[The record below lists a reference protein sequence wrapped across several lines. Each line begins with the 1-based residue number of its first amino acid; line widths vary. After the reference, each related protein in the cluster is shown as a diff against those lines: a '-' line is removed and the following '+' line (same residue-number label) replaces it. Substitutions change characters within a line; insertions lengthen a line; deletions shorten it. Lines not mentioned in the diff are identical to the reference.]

1 MTFTPYTPYPR
12 TSGAG
17 NRAGTAPP
25 TTPAAR
31 CVLTSSAFPDLRR
44 SHDPLSPTL
53 HDCPRSSDRPFP
65 AHSARHPAHARSR
78 SRDPTGSAGVLPGG
92 GDLDDLSRRTPL
104 AAGGRCGWC
113 AESGHRR
120 RGAVRRGRGLRPPG
134 GTGGAV
140 RRRTDWRTRL
150 RAGAALLDH
159 LLCHADSVISAA
171 LDIRPLRHTFADA
184 AAWLGRTWRAYLH
197 RAHVRK
203 YGPGRG
209 LIAVVLNHPK
219 TTTEKETHG

>member
-1 MTFTPYTPYPR
+1 M
-12 TSGAG
+12 
-17 NRAGTAPP
+17 
-25 TTPAAR
+25 
-31 CVLTSSAFPDLRR
+31 
-44 SHDPLSPTL
+44 
-53 HDCPRSSDRPFP
+53 
-65 AHSARHPAHARSR
+65 
-78 SRDPTGSAGVLPGG
+78 
-92 GDLDDLSRRTPL
+92 
-104 AAGGRCGWC
+104 
-113 AESGHRR
+113 
-120 RGAVRRGRGLRPPG
+120 
-134 GTGGAV
+134 

-209 LIAVVLNHPK
+209 LIAVVINHPK
-219 TTTEKETHG
+219 TTTEKETSTHG

>member
-1 MTFTPYTPYPR
+1 MTPCPQPSMTVRVRLTDLFRRIAHGTQHM
-12 TSGAG
+12 
-17 NRAGTAPP
+17 RAVDLAI
-25 TTPAAR
+25 R
-31 CVLTSSAFPDLRR
+31 LVLLVYCLVVATWMISRGELLW
-44 SHDPLSPTL
+44 PLV
-53 HDCPRSSDRPFP
+53 D
-65 AHSARHPAHARSR
+65 
-78 SRDPTGSAGVLPGG
+78 G
-92 GDLDDLSRRTPL
+92 
-104 AAGGRCGWC
+104 AAG
-113 AESGHRR
+113 ALSLATD
-120 RGAVRRGRGLRPPG
+120 AVELYA
-134 GTGGAV
+134 GGAV
-140 RRRTDWRTRL
+140 CGRLTELEKRCDVVTTCATVCGRVPTYWSTRL

-219 TTTEKETHG
+219 TEKETTHG